1 MKTAS
6 RPHVKRNRRRA
17 LVALGMALTSISLG
31 ATLAPTPALAYFSK
45 PAPSIGFGSGTIT
58 LTQGQS
64 GSVGLSISPMSEAQL
79 PGCGMSICPQAC
91 NGMAN
96 PNTGVVGGCL
106 DGNGWCTCGGT
117 EYYTAYTSVSAS
129 SSNPYVARA
138 SADGGALYITAV
150 SPGTATITVYAS
162 LSKHEDAAASMTVN
176 VVAPATGGDT
186 SQGGGESS
194 GGGQP
199 SGGGDQASGGGAQA
213 SGSGGTASGG
223 VTVSSAGTDVT
234 KAAKEAAGGEKKEV
248 VEMQTDDGAK
258 IIVAEAKDKDSAKT
272 ELSKIVGTDGTVTF
286 WSGGTMDTPA
296 FSWTFKGKDLSA
308 DADLAIDPRVD
319 VSKKGTGDVAKLL
332 KDVKKSV
339 VMDFKHEGKLPAP
352 AEVYARVSGVFE
364 DGSKIKLFSWDA
376 KAGTFK
382 QEQQDIE
389 VKDGYAVFTID
400 HCSTWALSDEDL
412 SALELTPEEQA
423 ESKASGEEA
432 DATKVDVHPTSGT
445 PLVVAAVAVV
455 VVVLAAV
462 ALVLRRKHVAKAA
475 AAAGD
480 AADET
485 TALAADGPAG
495 GEAAGVDEAVAEAD
509 EADDAVDGEA
519 ADRDPVSADAAE
531 AASRAAAGEAA
542 ADPAEPGDEVPVD
555 AAEDAQA
562 DAPTD
567 APAEDDP
574 THEE

>member
-6 RPHVKRNRRRA
+6 RPHEKRSCRRA
-17 LVALGMALTSISLG
+17 FVALSVALASMSLG
-31 ATLAPTPALAYFSK
+31 ATLAPAPALAYFSK
-45 PAPSIGFGSGTIT
+45 PAPSIGFGSGAIT

-117 EYYTAYTSVSAS
+117 AYYTAYTSVSAS

-138 SADGGALYITAV
+138 SAAGGALYITAV

-176 VVAPATGGDT
+176 VVAPSTSGGDT
-186 SQGGGESS
+186 SQGGSESS

-199 SGGGDQASGGGAQA
+199 SGGGAQA

-248 VEMQTDDGAK
+248 VEMQTDDGSK

-272 ELSKIVGTDGTVTF
+272 ELSKVVGTDGTVTF

-364 DGSKIKLFSWDA
+364 DGAKIKLFSWDA

-423 ESKASGEEA
+423 ESKASGEET
-432 DATKVDVHPTSGT
+432 DATKVDVHPANGT

-455 VVVLAAV
+455 AIVLAAV
-462 ALVLRRKHVAKAA
+462 ALVLRRKHMAKAA
-475 AAAGD
+475 AATEAAAVSA

-485 TALAADGPAG
+485 TVLAADGEGAESAG
-495 GEAAGVDEAVAEAD
+495 EGAAEVGTEGEAETDADVEAD
-509 EADDAVDGEA
+509 A
-519 ADRDPVSADAAE
+519 AGPVSA
-531 AASRAAAGEAA
+531 
-542 ADPAEPGDEVPVD
+542 D

-562 DAPTD
+562 DTPTD

-574 THEE
+574 AHEE